1 MTAVRSQKESW
12 TVFQGSFC
20 INGGFMSTLEYAST
34 DKQIE
39 KLKKRNLIIR
49 NENSAQR
56 VLTVYG
62 YSNVIK
68 SYRVPYVITK
78 DNQKFFRSDV
88 TFEQVFSLYTLDK
101 NLRIAVMASM
111 LDLEEY
117 IKETAA
123 DVIAQSFG
131 TNQDQY
137 LQFRN
142 YQNKRKSKYRFTLTG
157 ILEKL
162 RDTLET
168 DKEPIY
174 HYQTK
179 YGIVPPWILF
189 KSVYFS
195 TIVNFIDQLK
205 APQ

>member
-68 SYRVPYVITK
+68 SYRDPYVITRIIK
-78 DNQKFFRSDV
+78 NFFD
-88 TFEQVFSLYTLDK
+88 Q
-101 NLRIAVMASM
+101 M
-111 LDLEEY
+111 LL
-117 IKETAA
+117 
-123 DVIAQSFG
+123 
-131 TNQDQY
+131 
-137 LQFRN
+137 L
-142 YQNKRKSKYRFTLTG
+142 SKYFRC
-157 ILEKL
+157 I
-162 RDTLET
+162 
-168 DKEPIY
+168 
-174 HYQTK
+174 
-179 YGIVPPWILF
+179 PWIKIYELP
-189 KSVYFS
+189 
-195 TIVNFIDQLK
+195 LWHLC
-205 APQ
+205 